1 MSKKILGVLWH
12 RGFFY
17 RHSPKVDYVH
27 MILGGIEALLKGCL
41 ILKGSVLHYFA
52 EGNTARGYANLYETN
67 VFDLQKLLIIKGG
80 SKSLKSSL
88 MSKIGVHY
96 QNQGYSLHYIHCPM
110 DHRLIDGII
119 IEELAV
125 GVVDGYGIQMVES
138 RLASKVKRYL
148 NIDYMYTLNNEKA
161 RLEQLTLQMMKL
173 KQEAYRWYEKALYV
187 HDEWEAIFI
196 DNMDFEKANE
206 LTEELLARLFIHT
219 SAVGKGRVYRRFLGA
234 ATPIGAVDYVPAL
247 TEGLSRR
254 FFIKG
259 RPGSGKST
267 MLKKIAIE
275 AEMKGYDVE
284 VYHCGLDPHSLDM
297 VIVRELNFAIFDS
310 TAPHEYFPAKEGDEI
325 IDVYARCIVPST
337 DEDYAG
343 DIAHIVQR
351 YKEKMKNGTAAL
363 AEAKKFH
370 EELEQLYEARL
381 DLTKVEDAEKRI
393 ESFIEDVRS
402 SLKA

>member
-1 MSKKILGVLWH
+1 M
-12 RGFFY
+12 
-17 RHSPKVDYVH
+17 
-27 MILGGIEALLKGCL
+27 
-41 ILKGSVLHYFA
+41 KGSVLHYFA

-67 VFDLQKLLIIKGG
+67 VVDLKKLLIIKGG
-80 SKSLKSSL
+80 SKTLKSSL
-88 MSKIGVHY
+88 MSKVGIHY
-96 QNQGYSLHYIHCPM
+96 ENQGYSLQYIHCPM

-119 IEELAV
+119 IEELAA
-125 GVVDGYGIQMVES
+125 GVVDGHSIQMVES
-138 RLASKVKRYL
+138 RMASKVKHYL
-148 NIDYMYTLNNEKA
+148 NLDQLYKLSDMKA
-161 RLEQLTLQMMKL
+161 QVEQLTLQMRKM
-173 KQEAYRWYEKALYV
+173 KQEAYQWYEKALYV

-206 LTEELLARLFIHT
+206 MTEELLARLFSHA
-219 SAVGKGRVYRRFLGA
+219 SAVGKGKVYRRFLGA
-234 ATPIGAVDYVPAL
+234 ATPIGAVDYVSAL
-247 TEGLSRR
+247 TEGLASR

-275 AEMKGYDVE
+275 AELKGYDVE

-297 VIVRELNFAIFDS
+297 VIVRELSFAIFDS
-310 TAPHEYFPAKEGDEI
+310 TAPHEYFPSKEGDEI
-325 IDVYARCIVPST
+325 IDVYDRCIAPRT

-351 YKEKMKNGTAAL
+351 YKEKMKNGTSAL
-363 AEAKKFH
+363 AQAKRLH
-370 EELEQLYEARL
+370 EEIEQLYEARL